1 MDPYTQPS
9 ASDQGASSDLCVVC
23 GDKAIGKHYGA
34 VACNGCK
41 GFFRRSVFQNL
52 QYTCRFEKSCHI
64 DKDHRNACRFCRFQ
78 KCLSDGMRPEAIQNE
93 RDRIGSTKHRK
104 RVSSRLCP
112 QSEPQ
117 IPQNSIAAPSASR
130 RLLQMLVDIEQRIAS
145 SQTMNRLLREG
156 AECRSSKQ
164 RTMNSIIGWA
174 SMLHP
179 LPEIHSDDRV
189 LLLKHF
195 LPCFALLN
203 AVQKSV
209 HLPHLLL
216 PNDEI
221 LTLSTSHTPAVV
233 AIQSRILEELLV
245 PLRRLRADE
254 AEFSCL
260 KALILLNGDVATL
273 SEQSKDKLREARD
286 ALLKALFGF
295 FNETFSA
302 LDASLRV
309 SCLLLIIPSLLS
321 ISHSIAESPTLA
333 ELFGV
338 SEGNQEQKN
347 TEESDLLQSTQKTT
361 NQILPQLIAE
371 TCTAPYT
378 FVPQQTI
385 NTSSRNTS
393 SKFALPVTFIHTS
406 IPLLP
411 SSANQ
416 MPMKVFLA

>member
-9 ASDQGASSDLCVVC
+9 ASDQ
-23 GDKAIGKHYGA
+23 
-34 VACNGCK
+34 
-41 GFFRRSVFQNL
+41 
-52 QYTCRFEKSCHI
+52 
-64 DKDHRNACRFCRFQ
+64 
-78 KCLSDGMRPEAIQNE
+78 AIQNE

-104 RVSSRLCP
+104 RVSSRLCA

-117 IPQNSIAAPSASR
+117 IPQNPIAAPSASR

-179 LPEIHSDDRV
+179 LPEIHSDDR
-189 LLLKHF
+189 
-195 LPCFALLN
+195 
-203 AVQKSV
+203 
-209 HLPHLLL
+209 
-216 PNDEI
+216 
-221 LTLSTSHTPAVV
+221 
-233 AIQSRILEELLV
+233 SRILEELLV

-302 LDASLRV
+302 LDASLR
-309 SCLLLIIPSLLS
+309 
-321 ISHSIAESPTLA
+321 
-333 ELFGV
+333 
-338 SEGNQEQKN
+338 
-347 TEESDLLQSTQKTT
+347 
-361 NQILPQLIAE
+361 
-371 TCTAPYT
+371 
-378 FVPQQTI
+378 
-385 NTSSRNTS
+385 
-393 SKFALPVTFIHTS
+393 
-406 IPLLP
+406 
-411 SSANQ
+411 
-416 MPMKVFLA
+416 